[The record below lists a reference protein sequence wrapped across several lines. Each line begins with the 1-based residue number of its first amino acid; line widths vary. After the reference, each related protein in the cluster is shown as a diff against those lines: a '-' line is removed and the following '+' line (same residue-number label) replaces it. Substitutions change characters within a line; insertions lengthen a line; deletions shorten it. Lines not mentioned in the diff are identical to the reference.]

1 MNQTKQILTSS
12 SLSQSPSQSRHTFVG
27 EHPFPESTSVF
38 SNTESRPWITETTE
52 PLPPV
57 PLFRPRFR
65 RLSMLPGVAFSAS
78 SRTDICGRAVDVDE
92 LPAFK
97 SAPRRRDAEDAS
109 AFPEALWPSFFLVLA
124 DAAQD
129 VPQLHN
135 IKAADV
141 TASSVL
147 VRDIRK
153 RIVVVV
159 MFCSF
164 VNGDDQHLAFVPLRP
179 QHERSCCR

>member
-1 MNQTKQILTSS
+1 
-12 SLSQSPSQSRHTFVG
+12 
-27 EHPFPESTSVF
+27 
-38 SNTESRPWITETTE
+38 
-52 PLPPV
+52 
-57 PLFRPRFR
+57 
-65 RLSMLPGVAFSAS
+65 MLPGVAFSALP
-78 SRTDICGRAVDVDE
+78 RTDIWGRAVNVDVDE
-92 LPAFK
+92 LPAFI

-124 DAAQD
+124 DAAQG

-135 IKAADV
+135 IKAADA

-164 VNGDDQHLAFVPLRP
+164 VNGDDQHLLGLRTSSAP
-179 QHERSCCR
+179 A